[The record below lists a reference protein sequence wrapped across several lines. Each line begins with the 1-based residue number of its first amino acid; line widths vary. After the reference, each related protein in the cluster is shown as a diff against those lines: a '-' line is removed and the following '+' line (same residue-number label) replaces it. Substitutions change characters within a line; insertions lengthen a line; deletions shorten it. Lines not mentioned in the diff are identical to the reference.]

1 MLKTIFKQYKK
12 NEDGNIAVMFVGSFL
27 MLYLLVGTAVD
38 VSMMHRSQAKLQDL
52 TDAAALA
59 TLKFGGDTDDREA
72 FFIEYVNLLSEQSN
86 NSGPVTSKELIIQ
99 ETDTAITLQA
109 KVSTPHKLV
118 LLDHFFNF
126 DHVVATTNV
135 EIGIDHYEIALAIDI
150 SSSMAGARLR
160 EAKASTEL
168 FVEQLLSD
176 ASLTDRVSI
185 SLVPFG
191 GTVRVPEE
199 LDTLLETPSEGLE
212 EFSNYWIGGE
222 WNQCFEY
229 ELSDI
234 SNGIDLD
241 ATYAAT
247 PDFWSWNKTN
257 PWCPLAGNEFV
268 PLTDDLD
275 TLIAKVDT
283 LSLSDGT
290 GSDHGMR
297 WAFETL
303 NHDWENRLPGGLE
316 DTPAA
321 HTDRTKKVIVF
332 MTDGGITQQHYLL
345 DSFRTGQPPFNSK
358 RKKLT
363 SYSGSLNAFYSACDE
378 AKDHDIEVY
387 TIGYNLSTRRAE
399 GELQNCATTTD
410 HYIDA
415 SSGNLESVFAELA
428 DTISPLRLSN

>member
-1 MLKTIFKQYKK
+1 MLKSIFRQYKK
-12 NEDGNIAVMFVGSFL
+12 NEDGNISVMFIGSFL
-27 MLYLLVGTAVD
+27 MTYLMVGTAID
-38 VSMMHRSQAKLQDL
+38 LSMMHKSQEKLQDL

-59 TLKFGGDTDDREA
+59 TVKFGGDADDREA
-72 FFIEYVNLLSEQSN
+72 FFIEYVNLLSAQSN
-86 NSGPVTSKELIIQ
+86 NSGGVISKELIIR
-99 ETDTAITLQA
+99 ETDTEVTLEA
-109 KVSTPHKLV
+109 KVSTPHQLV
-118 LLDHFFNF
+118 LLDHFFDF
-126 DHVVATTNV
+126 DNVVATTKV
-135 EIGIDHYEIALAIDI
+135 EVGIDNYEIALAIDI
-150 SSSMAGARLR
+150 SSSMEGERLR

-168 FVEQLLSD
+168 FVEQLLND

-199 LDTLLETPSEGLE
+199 LNTLLETPSEGLE
-212 EFSNYWIGGE
+212 EFSNYWIGGD

-234 SNGIDLD
+234 ADGLDLD

-247 PDFWSWNKTN
+247 PDFWSWHRTN
-257 PWCPLAGNEFV
+257 PWCPVEGNEFV

-275 TLIAKVDT
+275 TLIEKVET

-321 HTDRTKKVIVF
+321 HTDGTRKIIVF
-332 MTDGGITQQHYLL
+332 MTDGGITQQHVLL
-345 DSFRTGQPPFNSK
+345 DSFRTGQPPFNS
-358 RKKLT
+358 RRRKLT
-363 SYSGSLNAFYSACDE
+363 SFNGSLNAFYSACDH
-378 AKDHDIEVY
+378 AKENDIEIY
-387 TIGYNLSTRRAE
+387 TIGYNLARNSSE
-399 GELQNCATTTD
+399 QQLQNCATTAG

-415 SSGNLESVFAELA
+415 STGNLESVFAELA
-428 DTISPLRLSN
+428 ATISPLRLSN